1 MKLQNL
7 LEKQVILAA
16 FIFFSF
22 TAKGQNT
29 PIFKHIDKN
38 TIEEVKIDYDQDG
51 DIDFIVVGVVPDR
64 DQGRVYLVEN
74 KGAKLGKPE
83 YIYSFP
89 TISVKQQLDIKQEG
103 NITTINV
110 VGTAPDQ
117 KQTKYIVTLYK
128 GKFEGM
134 LVPPIT
140 SNLSQ

>member
-1 MKLQNL
+1 MKLQTL
-7 LEKQVILAA
+7 LKKQAFFAA
-16 FIFFSF
+16 FILFSI
-22 TAKGQNT
+22 TAKGQNI

-51 DIDFIVVGVVPDR
+51 DFDFIVVGVVSDR

-74 KGAKLGKPE
+74 KGEKLGKPE

-89 TISVKQQLDIKQEG
+89 TISIKQQLDIKQKD
-103 NITTINV
+103 NITTINI
-110 VGTAPDQ
+110 VGTAPDL
-117 KQTKYIVTLYK
+117 KQTKFTVTLYK

-140 SNLSQ
+140 SSL

>member
-1 MKLQNL
+1 MKLQTL
-7 LEKQVILAA
+7 LKKQVFLAA
-16 FIFFSF
+16 LILFSI
-22 TAKGQNT
+22 TAKGQNI
-29 PIFKHIDKN
+29 PVFKHIDKN

-51 DIDFIVVGVVPDR
+51 DIDFIVVGVVSDR

-89 TISVKQQLDIKQEG
+89 TISVKQQLDIQQKD

-110 VGTAPDQ
+110 VGTAPDR
-117 KQTKYIVTLYK
+117 KQTKFVVTLYK

-140 SNLSQ
+140 SN

>member
-1 MKLQNL
+1 MKLQTF
-7 LEKQVILAA
+7 LEKQVILAVL
-16 FIFFSF
+16 ILFSF
-22 TAKGQNT
+22 TAKSQNI
-29 PIFKHIDKN
+29 PILKYIDKN

-51 DIDFIVVGVVPDR
+51 DTDFIVVGVVSDR
-64 DQGRVYLVEN
+64 DQGRIYLVEN
-74 KGAKLGKPE
+74 KGSKLGKPE

-89 TISVKQQLDIKQEG
+89 TISVKQHLDINQKD

-110 VGTAPDQ
+110 VGTAPDK
-117 KQTKYIVTLYK
+117 KQTKYVVTLYK